1 MKRLFSILSI
11 LLVCII
17 LFTSSL
23 FAAEASGSTMP
34 VQQEVPWLLFGTIIA
49 SGTFLSIVS
58 MSWKYA

>member
-11 LLVCII
+11 LLVCTL

-23 FAAEASGSTMP
+23 YAAEATASTVP
-34 VQQEVPWLLFGTIIA
+34 VQQEIPWLLFGTIIA